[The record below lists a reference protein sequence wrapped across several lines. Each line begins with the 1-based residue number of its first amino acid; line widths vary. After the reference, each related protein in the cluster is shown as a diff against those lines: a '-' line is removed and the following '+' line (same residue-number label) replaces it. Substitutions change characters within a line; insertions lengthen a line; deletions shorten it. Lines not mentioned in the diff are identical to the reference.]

1 MTTALALT
9 AAELDRRI
17 VTEIRGAVSAMWRAG
32 RLLTERQRRMDH
44 GAWLPYLDRI
54 GLPARTAQKAMSL
67 ASKYA
72 DPAHLPATVE
82 AALEASPVE
91 RRRAAVLRYWPGL
104 RHGRRCDPH
113 RGRPLRRGDRVP
125 GGRRATAARR
135 ARVDAA
141 IVAVLF
147 CAGLRRAEAS
157 ALVWEDIEATERPE
171 QLRVRVRT
179 SKTNPTA
186 DLDDFRL
193 LVGPFARAVDELR
206 DAVRPSGLERVIPL
220 SPYVRSVPGVF
231 DLAAVVLD
239 FGPLKLLRVLI
250 REGGPADRLGQ
261 GHAGRA
267 RRDQLCRCGRWL
279 TARRWAG
286 QGLPTSHV
294 RLEPLCMLVCV
305 MPAWTQ
311 FSSSFFRGRVG
322 LVVGVDDDSKEESSS
337 TSP

>member
-32 RLLTERQRRMDH
+32 RLLTERKRRMDH

-193 LVGPFARAVDELR
+193 LVGPFAPAVDELR
-206 DAVRPSGLERVIPL
+206 AAVRPSVRPRARHPAQPL
-220 SPYVRSVPGVF
+220 RAQRARRLRSRG
-231 DLAAVVLD
+231 
-239 FGPLKLLRVLI
+239 
-250 REGGPADRLGQ
+250 
-261 GHAGRA
+261 GRA
-267 RRDQLCRCGRWL
+267 RLRAAQTAAGAHSRRRACRSPRARPRGPGSSRPTVSLRSLADSATLGWSGL
-279 TARRWAG
+279 T
-286 QGLPTSHV
+286 H
-294 RLEPLCMLVCV
+294 
-305 MPAWTQ
+305 
-311 FSSSFFRGRVG
+311 
-322 LVVGVDDDSKEESSS
+322 
-337 TSP
+337 